1 MKNTKDIMVDLVSDI
16 GLTDVTY
23 DYIELVKFRKYR
35 IFSNNY
41 NKKISFVNKGVHFRE
56 VIENRTFE
64 LGNII
69 KSYKVDISDNKQIE
83 NNSLLSVMRARK
95 SDRKYQNKI
104 TKRELIQLLSV
115 SYNYNNQ
122 NKKWNI
128 ASGGGTYPI
137 EVFFINAK
145 IEGIERLSGEEIEEI
160 LSIVQEKITEMFF
173 DEVHFGKFQY
183 QLTAVLNFKQAN
195 KEFYLVNESRKVE
208 LKERFDRYVQET
220 TIDGSRKVI
229 ENEWIS
235 FLDKL
240 FDTNLTQYT
249 ESQIIA
255 VAEKYMKSIETMGDK
270 KYLKEYRSSLIH
282 RAGKWK
288 KAVFMPLYYQV
299 KGNEKWDKEYNNRDI
314 YSTRRKDFFRT

>member
-145 IEGIERLSGEEIEEI
+145 IEGIEKGIYHYNPKEKKIDLFKKKNANEIKTIIEDGYMSKYKSDIEYDKASGFIFLVAIINRASFKYE
-160 LSIVQEKITEMFF
+160 
-173 DEVHFGKFQY
+173 DFGY
-183 QLTAVLNFKQAN
+183 
-195 KEFYLVNESRKVE
+195 
-208 LKERFDRYVQET
+208 
-220 TIDGSRKVI
+220 
-229 ENEWIS
+229 
-235 FLDKL
+235 KL
-240 FDTNLTQYT
+240 
-249 ESQIIA
+249 
-255 VAEKYMKSIETMGDK
+255 
-270 KYLKEYRSSLIH
+270 SLID
-282 RAGKWK
+282 AGAILNNLYLAAAALNI
-288 KAVFMPLYYQV
+288 KACACGGYLDSVFEEQLEIKAKYHNIV
-299 KGNEKWDKEYNNRDI
+299 TSLVIGK
-314 YSTRRKDFFRT
+314 